1 VNFFHILLLGIV
13 EGITEFLPISSTAH
27 LIIASRLLELS
38 QTEFLKSFQI
48 SIQLGAILAVVFL
61 YRRSFFMN
69 PTLLWKIFAAF
80 IPTAVIGLLLYSVI
94 KNIFFES
101 ITLILLTLLLGGVAL
116 IVFDLFHTE
125 KKDAQAQL
133 ENISLPQAF
142 LIGCFQSIAMV
153 PGVSRAAASIIGGL
167 FAGLN
172 RKASIEFSFL
182 LAVPTMLSAT
192 GLELL
197 RNGTSFTQQEFL
209 FLGIGLITSFFTAIL
224 AIKWLLHF
232 IQIHSFILFGVY
244 RMIVATVILLLFIL

>member
-1 VNFFHILLLGIV
+1 
-13 EGITEFLPISSTAH
+13 
-27 LIIASRLLELS
+27 
-38 QTEFLKSFQI
+38 
-48 SIQLGAILAVVFL
+48 
-61 YRRSFFMN
+61 M
-69 PTLLWKIFAAF
+69 
-80 IPTAVIGLLLYSVI
+80 
-94 KNIFFES
+94 
-101 ITLILLTLLLGGVAL
+101 ILLTLLLGGVAL